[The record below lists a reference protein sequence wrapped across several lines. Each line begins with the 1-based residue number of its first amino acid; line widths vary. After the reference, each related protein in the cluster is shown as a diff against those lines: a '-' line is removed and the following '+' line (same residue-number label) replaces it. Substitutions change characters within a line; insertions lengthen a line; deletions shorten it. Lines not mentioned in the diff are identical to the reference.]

1 LVQLDLM
8 RIYSYREFVP
18 PTRTVNHNGP
28 AIRAFREIRGLSI
41 AELARRVDITSQAL
55 SNIECEN
62 KRVSAALAN
71 RIAREL
77 TIEVAAILRDRDQ
90 PDPAPETA
98 LIPV

>member
-1 LVQLDLM
+1 MLID
-8 RIYSYREFVP
+8 SYRERVP

-41 AELARRVDITSQAL
+41 AELARRLEITGQAL

-90 PDPAPETA
+90 SDPLPENP
-98 LIPV
+98 LLPV